1 MSCSMSSMVKQFQST
16 LPAGE
21 STHVIKKEA
30 GAPTTGKPVEDLQGP
45 NASYT
50 VSVADALIRSQGT
63 EKADVSSE
71 FRVQGS
77 RGGFAAFF

>member
-1 MSCSMSSMVKQFQST
+1 MQKKGGRNRQRFCPS

-21 STHVIKKEA
+21 ATHVIKKEA

-50 VSVADALIRSQGT
+50 VSVADALIRSQGQKRAPGGRR
-63 EKADVSSE
+63 KAREPPKVLPP
-71 FRVQGS
+71 F
-77 RGGFAAFF
+77 

>member
-1 MSCSMSSMVKQFQST
+1 MDGTGFQST

-21 STHVIKKEA
+21 ATHVIKKEA

-50 VSVADALIRSQGT
+50 VSVADALTGVKDRKGPWDAEERRQKPPKILPP
-63 EKADVSSE
+63 
-71 FRVQGS
+71 F
-77 RGGFAAFF
+77 